1 MTQTPQPA
9 ETAQSQG
16 SKFWDDILSIGI
28 PRDRSRQ
35 WFGGVCSGVA
45 RKVDVDPVLI
55 RAAVIALTLF
65 GGFGIVVYLVAWLLM
80 PDETGRIMARDALN
94 RDGNGDAGGAI
105 ALSVIALVV
114 IAAIVFGD
122 NGFFI
127 GWGIVPLAVIG
138 WFVWRHLQRKE
149 GVAASPWSA
158 SQPAPV
164 ESTGQAGQNVY
175 AASAAPA
182 SYAPTAPYAPN
193 APATTAA
200 PTGASDGSDG
210 WQPPP
215 APPVPPRAHMPL
227 APPPPPRPRRR
238 SAGFAGFALVLGVAI
253 VGYGAGL
260 MLDDTLNFSGTR
272 ELFGGVIALGAA
284 SLATMV
290 IGLMGRRSLMSVA
303 LVMILGL
310 GTAVAGVGEQ
320 TWNGGQGT
328 RTWTPSLSAMTTR
341 YEHGAGETT
350 IDLRPLADQLANPS
364 QAPVP
369 EPTPAPSV
377 APAPSAP
384 APGTTASPVPTRTP
398 TPTPTPTTA
407 PTAAVAPVPTV
418 PQRIEIRQG
427 AGEMRII
434 VPEGANAQIHATT
447 TFGEVQVRGDLP
459 GGVSDRDRGDEDGP
473 SETLTLN
480 VGSGTPTIIIRAEMT
495 FGQITIQE
503 G

>member
-9 ETAQSQG
+9 QTAQSQG

-28 PRDRSRQ
+28 HRDRSRQ

-158 SQPAPV
+158 AQPAPV
-164 ESTGQAGQNVY
+164 DSTGQTGQTGQNVY
-175 AASAAPA
+175 AASSAPA
-182 SYAPTAPYAPN
+182 SYAPTAPITQAN
-193 APATTAA
+193 ASS
-200 PTGASDGSDG
+200 GADG

-238 SAGFAGFALVLGVAI
+238 TAGFAGFALVLGVAI

-260 MLDDTLNFSGTR
+260 MLDGPLDFSGSR
-272 ELFGGVIALGAA
+272 ELLGGVIALGAA
-284 SLATMV
+284 ALTTMV

-303 LVMILGL
+303 LIVMLGL
-310 GTAVAGVGEQ
+310 GTAGAALGEDS
-320 TWNGGQGT
+320 WGNGQGT
-328 RTWTPSLSAMTTR
+328 RTWIPSMSGTTTR
-341 YEHGAGETT
+341 FELGAGETT
-350 IDLRPLADQLANPS
+350 IDLRPLVDQLANPS

-384 APGTTASPVPTRTP
+384 APGATASPVPP
-398 TPTPTPTTA
+398 
-407 PTAAVAPVPTV
+407 PTAVPTVPVAPLPTV
-418 PQRIEIRQG
+418 PQRIEIKQG
-427 AGEMRII
+427 AGEMTII
-434 VPEGANAQIHATT
+434 VPEGANARLHATT
-447 TFGEVQVRGDLP
+447 TFGEVQVRGGLP
-459 GGVSDRDRGDEDGP
+459 GGVSDRDRGDADGP
-473 SETLTLN
+473 SETLTLK